1 MIPFINVLNIKKHSK
16 SSVEES
22 WLKGFNT
29 VIHNFLIFTVTEK
42 CSQLIAKWYVVRNGV
57 DSMISFLSIY
67 IKFFKSLQGMTLHV
81 KSSYPW
87 MWFFLFYT
95 LFLFICILFFC
106 NEQVCLVSFFVYHI
120 DNDKAS
126 YRIIYKICFQ

>member
-42 CSQLIAKWYVVRNGV
+42 CSQHIAK
-57 DSMISFLSIY
+57 
-67 IKFFKSLQGMTLHV
+67 
-81 KSSYPW
+81 
-87 MWFFLFYT
+87 
-95 LFLFICILFFC
+95 
-106 NEQVCLVSFFVYHI
+106 
-120 DNDKAS
+120 
-126 YRIIYKICFQ
+126 